1 VKRHYSH
8 VKCTGTGLQIP
19 AFDRYLA
26 AWVIAPYLVAA
37 LLLAVPQLLQPA
49 STQNALELISVSI
62 ADERSGPWLPTEL
75 DALQLNDNHGWLRAV
90 FTVPVA
96 SAGPDAPP
104 LGLYLSGTF
113 SARVFWN
120 DHEVGFKG
128 LPGEDPES
136 ESAGP
141 IDAIIHLPVD
151 SVAPGNNIALLELSS
166 HYRQHSLNSI
176 IHGSEIL
183 PGLRLASYSS
193 EIRRPIGYYST
204 PLLGVILLV
213 ITTLVIVST
222 NIYERRLALVMI
234 ISLLVAA
241 TAELFRAIYAYPYGL
256 HMLRLGLVASA
267 LMVFACTLPFY
278 FGRRGGLRM
287 PVSGLLAVT
296 AAGIATT
303 LWIGPPQDVVHA
315 VLWAS
320 VPASIALVWKSPQAS
335 HGNRIILTSA
345 LACLLLS
352 LSLDKDLFFDQYL
365 YAAVVPLLAVICRPT
380 VVKKS
385 LPRTVQ
391 LLVRSAGRTR
401 VIDCKEILTIQ
412 GAGNYSQIRLV
423 SGETILDD
431 RSLKEML
438 TLLPA
443 NFIRVHRSHLVN
455 LDAVHELRSLGAG
468 KYELLL
474 THQQRCPLSRT
485 HVKTVRESLAQR

>member
-1 VKRHYSH
+1 
-8 VKCTGTGLQIP
+8 LQIP

-37 LLLAVPQLLQPA
+37 LMLAVPQLLQPT
-49 STQNALELISVSI
+49 STQNALGLISVSL
-62 ADERSGPWLPTEL
+62 ADERSGPWRPAQL
-75 DALQLNDNHGWLRAV
+75 DALQLSDDHGWLRAV

-113 SARVFWN
+113 SARVYWN

-128 LPGEDPES
+128 LPAEEPES

-151 SVAPGNNIALLELSS
+151 TVVPGNNIALLELSS

-193 EIRRPIGYYST
+193 EIRRPIGYYAT
-204 PLLGVILLV
+204 PLLGFVLLL
-213 ITTLVIVST
+213 ITTFVIVSA
-222 NIYERRLALVMI
+222 NICERRLAMVMAI
-234 ISLLVAA
+234 GLLVAA
-241 TAELFRAIYAYPYGL
+241 SAELFRAFYAYPYGL

-267 LMVFACTLPFY
+267 LMVFTCTLPFY
-278 FGRRGGLRM
+278 FARRGGFRL
-287 PVSGLLAVT
+287 PVSGLLALVT
-296 AAGIATT
+296 AGIAAT
-303 LWIGPPQDVVHA
+303 LWLGPPQDIVHA
-315 VLWAS
+315 ALWVC
-320 VPASIALVWKSPQAS
+320 VPASIVLVWRSPNTTHTDRLFQ
-335 HGNRIILTSA
+335 TSA
-345 LACLLLS
+345 LGCLLLS

-365 YAAVVPLLAVICRPT
+365 YAAMVPLLAAMCRPVAAT
-380 VVKKS
+380 GS
-385 LPRTVQ
+385 QPRPAS
-391 LLVRSAGRTR
+391 LLVSSAGRTR
-401 VIDCKEILTIQ
+401 VVDCKDILTIQ
-412 GAGNYSQIRLV
+412 GAGNYSQIRLS

-431 RSLKEML
+431 RALKELL
-438 TLLPA
+438 TLLPT
-443 NFIRVHRSHLVN
+443 NFIRAHRSHLVN

-485 HVKTVRESLAQR
+485 HVKSVRESLAQR

>member
-1 VKRHYSH
+1 
-8 VKCTGTGLQIP
+8 LQIP

-26 AWVIAPYLVAA
+26 AWVIAPYFVAA

-49 STQNALELISVSI
+49 STQHTMELISVSI
-62 ADERSGPWLPTEL
+62 AEERSGPWRPADL
-75 DALQLNDNHGWLRAV
+75 DELQLPNDHAWLRAV

-96 SAGPDAPP
+96 STGPDASP

-120 DHEVGFKG
+120 DQEIGSKG
-128 LPGEDPES
+128 LPAEDPES

-141 IDAIIHLPVD
+141 IDAILHVPADI
-151 SVAPGNNIALLELSS
+151 VAPGNNTALLELSS
-166 HYRQHSLNSI
+166 HLRQHSLNSI
-176 IHGSEIL
+176 IHGSEKL

-193 EIRRPIGYYST
+193 EIRRPIAYYSA
-204 PLLGVILLV
+204 PLLGFILLV
-213 ITTLVIVST
+213 ITTFVIVST
-222 NIYERRLALVMI
+222 NIHERRLALVMVV
-234 ISLLVAA
+234 SLLVAA
-241 TAELFRAIYAYPYGL
+241 SAELFRAIYAYPYEL

-287 PVSGLLAVT
+287 PVSGLLAGT
-296 AAGIATT
+296 AAGIVAT
-303 LWIGPPQDVVHA
+303 LWIGPPQDIVHA

-320 VPASIALVWKSPQAS
+320 VPASIVLIWRSPHVS
-335 HGNRIILTSA
+335 HGNRFFKTSA

-365 YAAVVPLLAVICRPT
+365 YAAVVPLLAVICRPMS
-380 VVKKS
+380 VRKS
-385 LPRTVQ
+385 LPRPAH
-391 LLVRSAGRTR
+391 LLVSSAGRTR
-401 VIDCKEILTIQ
+401 IVDCKDILTIQ
-412 GAGNYSQIRLV
+412 GAGNYSQIRLA

-431 RSLKEML
+431 RSLKDLL
-438 TLLPA
+438 TLLPT
-443 NFIRVHRSHLVN
+443 NFIRAHRSHLVN

-474 THQQRCPLSRT
+474 SHQQRCPLSRT